1 MAEMSFNYVMDKIM
15 KKSIALF
22 CLFALCCFGVRAQ
35 KIEPQV
41 KEEVELMSSLARL
54 AGYGE
59 YNYDIGGRYTADI
72 DSVLGK

>member
-1 MAEMSFNYVMDKIM
+1 M

-22 CLFALCCFGVRAQ
+22 CLFALCCCDVRAQ

-54 AGYGE
+54 AG
-59 YNYDIGGRYTADI
+59 GRAHV
-72 DSVLGK
+72 VLGPAGRIQGV